1 MKIVF
6 TAGGLNP
13 FKNAKTS
20 EMITV
25 KQSEG
30 GKMLFTVIYGLQVKA
45 GLTYAQCCRE
55 LGRCIL
61 HMQCGEGLASNE
73 GA

>member
-20 EMITV
+20 EMMTV
-25 KQSEG
+25 KQSES

-45 GLTYAQCCRE
+45 GLTYEQCCSE
-55 LGRCIL
+55 LGGCIL
-61 HMQCGEGLASNE
+61 HMQCCEGLASNE